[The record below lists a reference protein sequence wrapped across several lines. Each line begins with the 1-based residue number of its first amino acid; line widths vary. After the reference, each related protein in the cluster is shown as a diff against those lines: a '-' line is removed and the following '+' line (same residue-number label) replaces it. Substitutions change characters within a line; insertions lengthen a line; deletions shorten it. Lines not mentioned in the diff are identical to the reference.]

1 MSWMSSQER
10 LRVSSNSSLNAVVP
24 QGFFWEHASR
34 WYIRSSASTACW
46 ELYVLKRLLLSQTKL
61 CRLCPFLMP
70 GAVRGGC
77 GVTWPHVL
85 TLTPALQ
92 ETCMSKIIYAYNK
105 ASWDK
110 YKYDDPHGF
119 WGGGGGINPVWT
131 IVLISIFLAFLSG
144 RCIIYFLST
153 IRALHLQTRLCV
165 RLPGL

>member
-1 MSWMSSQER
+1 MWLSSICNIKYNAFQMSWMSSQER

-119 WGGGGGINPVWT
+119 WGGGGGDKSSVDHCT
-131 IVLISIFLAFLSG
+131 HLHFSGIFIWEMYHILLV
-144 RCIIYFLST
+144 YY
-153 IRALHLQTRLCV
+153 
-165 RLPGL
+165 